1 MSQSEN
7 DVVVSG
13 RVRLAR
19 NYHDLPFSN
28 LSNPENAQLGI
39 DRAREAMDAGKGAFV
54 LHTLEGMPKVGHFPL

>member
-28 LSNPENAQLGI
+28 LSNPENAQLCI
-39 DRAREAMDAGKGAFV
+39 DRAREAMARSCFIRLRECPRWNGWR
-54 LHTLEGMPKVGHFPL
+54 